1 MVASQRQ
8 ADAAMA
14 DIGNAAAQ
22 SLSTWTDLAGFS
34 ALRHQA
40 ETDQGGT
47 LPAVAKQFEAMFTQ
61 MLLKSMR
68 DANFGDPLFESQ
80 AGDEWQ
86 DMYDQQLSLNLSQH
100 GKGLGIADLLIHQ
113 LGGHGHGQ
121 GGEHQAGAVD
131 PSTTGLVDN
140 WKQRLYELGDAT
152 RSAGKSAMAW
162 LPADAEAFVRELA
175 PQASIVAKE
184 LGLSLRT
191 VLAQAALETQWGKHM
206 PTHADGSSSFNLF
219 GIKAGSSWDGPR
231 VNVPTVEYEDGIAV
245 RRQAQFRSYKSTA
258 DSLADFADLIG
269 KDPRY
274 AEARG
279 RGDDALG
286 YAKALI
292 DGGYAT
298 DPEYAGKVAAIAN
311 SAMMRDAL
319 DALKKATGMPTP

>member
-1 MVASQRQ
+1 
-8 ADAAMA
+8 MA

-22 SLSTWTDLAGFS
+22 SLSTWTDLSGFS

-40 ETDQGGT
+40 ESDQSAT
-47 LPAVAKQFEAMFTQ
+47 LPAVAKQFESMFTQ

-100 GKGLGIADLLIHQ
+100 GKGLGIADMLVRQ
-113 LGGHGHGQ
+113 LGGHNGQ
-121 GGEHQAGAVD
+121 GGDHKTGAVD
-131 PSTTGLVDN
+131 PSAAGLVDG
-140 WKQRLYELGDAT
+140 WKQRLYAVADAT
-152 RSAGKSAMAW
+152 RSAGRAAMSW

-206 PTHADGSSSFNLF
+206 PTHSDGSSSFNLF
-219 GIKAGSSWDGPR
+219 GIKAGGGWGGAR
-231 VNVPTVEYEDGIAV
+231 VNVPTVEYEGGIAV
-245 RRQAQFRSYKSTA
+245 RKQAQFRSYKSTA
-258 DSLADFADLIG
+258 DSLADYADLIG
-269 KDPRY
+269 NDPRY
-274 AEARG
+274 AQARG
-279 RGDDALG
+279 HGDDVMG
-286 YAKALI
+286 YARALI
-292 DGGYAT
+292 EGGYAT

-311 SAMMRDAL
+311 SSLMRQAL
-319 DALKKATGMPTP
+319 DALKKATSLPTP

>member
-1 MVASQRQ
+1 
-8 ADAAMA
+8 MA

-22 SLSTWTDLAGFS
+22 SLSTWTDLSGFS

-40 ETDQGGT
+40 ETDQNAT

-100 GKGLGIADLLIHQ
+100 GKGLGIAELLIHQ
-113 LGGHGHGQ
+113 LGGHNGQ
-121 GGEHQAGAVD
+121 NGENKTGVVD

-140 WKQRLYELGDAT
+140 WKQRLYDLEDAT
-152 RSAGKSAMAW
+152 RSTGRAVMSW
-162 LPADAEAFVRELA
+162 LPADAETFVRELA
-175 PQASIVAKE
+175 PQANIVAKE

-191 VLAQAALETQWGKHM
+191 VLAQAALETQWGTRM

-219 GIKAGSSWDGPR
+219 GIKAGGSWGGAR
-231 VNVPTVEYEDGIAV
+231 VNVPTVEYEGGIAV
-245 RRQAQFRSYKSTA
+245 RKQAQFRSYKSAA
-258 DSLADFADLIG
+258 DSLADYADLIG

-274 AEARG
+274 AQARG
-279 RGDDALG
+279 RGDDVLG

-292 DGGYAT
+292 NGGYAT
-298 DPEYAGKVAAIAN
+298 DPDYAGKVAAIAN
-311 SAMMRDAL
+311 SSVMRQAL
-319 DALKKATGMPTP
+319 DALKKTTSPPTP

>member
-1 MVASQRQ
+1 
-8 ADAAMA
+8 MA

-22 SLSTWTDLAGFS
+22 SLSTWTDLSGFS

-40 ETDQGGT
+40 ESDQSGT
-47 LPAVAKQFEAMFTQ
+47 LPAVAKQFESMFTQ

-80 AGDEWQ
+80 ATDEWQ

-100 GKGLGIADLLIHQ
+100 GKGLGIADMLVRQ
-113 LGGHGHGQ
+113 LGGHNGQ
-121 GGEHQAGAVD
+121 GAEHKTGAVD
-131 PSTTGLVDN
+131 PSTTGLADS
-140 WKQRLYELGDAT
+140 WKQRLFEVADAT
-152 RSAGKSAMAW
+152 RSAGRAAMSW
-162 LPADAEAFVRELA
+162 VPADAETFVRELA

-184 LGLSLRT
+184 LGLSLRA

-219 GIKAGSSWDGPR
+219 GIKAGGSWDGAR

-245 RRQAQFRSYKSTA
+245 RRQAQFRAYRSTT
-258 DSLADFADLIG
+258 DSLADYADLIG

-274 AEARG
+274 AQARG
-279 RGDDALG
+279 HGDDVLG
-286 YAKALI
+286 YAHALI
-292 DGGYAT
+292 QGGYAT

-311 SAMMRDAL
+311 SSVMRQAL
-319 DALKKATGMPTP
+319 DALKKTGGVPNL